1 MPGRLQGKVAIITGG
16 GSGIGGATA
25 VRFAREGAAVL
36 VADLDADRSA
46 NIIDEIRGSG
56 GAATYAKLDVRK
68 QADAAD
74 MVAAAVAEYGHLD
87 VLVNNVGGSR
97 GDDMLGDLD
106 EATWDFNFTFS
117 LKPTFFC
124 TKAALPELLKRT
136 DERPHAAI
144 VNLSSLT
151 GLTAMGLP
159 AYAAAKAGVVLFTQN
174 LAIQYGSR
182 GVRANVI
189 APGTTI
195 TGNWTPAFE
204 ADPGLHD
211 RLAALYPVG
220 RLGRPDDI
228 ANAAL
233 YLASDESTFVNG
245 TTLVV
250 DGGYMAGNDSFIKAS
265 VGEHDTHDLWGRET
279 GNV

>member
-1 MPGRLQGKVAIITGG
+1 MAGRLQGKVAIITGG
-16 GSGIGGATA
+16 GSGIGGAMA
-25 VRFAREGAAVL
+25 VRFAREGASVL
-36 VADLDADRSA
+36 IADIDAERSA
-46 NIIDEIRGSG
+46 NVIDEIQRSG
-56 GAATYAKLDVRK
+56 GAATYAKLDVREK
-68 QADAAD
+68 CDAAD
-74 MVAAAVAEYGHLD
+74 MVATAVAEYGHLD

-106 EATWDFNFTFS
+106 EETWDFNFTFS

-136 DERPHAAI
+136 GDRPHAAI

-174 LAIQYGSR
+174 LAIQYGAR
-182 GVRANVI
+182 GITSNVI

-195 TGNWTPAFE
+195 TGNWTPAFA

-211 RLAALYPVG
+211 RLAALYPVA

-233 YLASDESTFVNG
+233 YLASDEATFVNG

-265 VGEHDTHDLWGRET
+265 VADGDTHDVWGRET
-279 GNV
+279 GNA

>member
-1 MPGRLQGKVAIITGG
+1 
-16 GSGIGGATA
+16 

-36 VADLDADRSA
+36 VADIDTDRSA
-46 NIIDEIRGSG
+46 NVTDEIRDSG
-56 GAATYAKLDVRK
+56 GAASYAKLDVRK
-68 QADAAD
+68 QSDAAD
-74 MVAAAVAEYGHLD
+74 MVATAVAEYGHLD
-87 VLVNNVGGSR
+87 VLVNNVGGSM

-106 EATWDFNFTFS
+106 EETWDFNFTFS

-136 DERPHAAI
+136 DDRPHAAI

-151 GLTAMGLP
+151 GLTGMGLP
-159 AYAAAKAGVVLFTQN
+159 AYAAAKAGVVQFTQN

-189 APGTTI
+189 APGATI
-195 TGNWTPAFE
+195 TGNWTLAFA

-211 RLAALYPVG
+211 RLAALYPVK
-220 RLGRPDDI
+220 RLGDI

-233 YLASDESTFVNG
+233 YLASDEATFVNG

-279 GNV
+279 GNA